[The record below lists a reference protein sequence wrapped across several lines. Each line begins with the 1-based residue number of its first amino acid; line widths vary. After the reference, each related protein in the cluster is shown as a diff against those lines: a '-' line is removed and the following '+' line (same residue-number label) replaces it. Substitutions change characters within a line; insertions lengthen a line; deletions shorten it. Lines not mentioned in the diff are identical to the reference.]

1 MFPVA
6 AVSPRCLPRNVGG
19 IGCTPHRSYCATVA
33 YVGHNANNHGNCY
46 LAELIPRLI
55 KE

>member
-6 AVSPRCLPRNVGG
+6 AVSPRCLPRNVRG
-19 IGCTPHRSYCATVA
+19 IGCTAHRSYRAAVA
-33 YVGHNANNHGNCY
+33 CVGHNTYNHGNCY
-46 LAELIPRLI
+46 LAELIPRLM